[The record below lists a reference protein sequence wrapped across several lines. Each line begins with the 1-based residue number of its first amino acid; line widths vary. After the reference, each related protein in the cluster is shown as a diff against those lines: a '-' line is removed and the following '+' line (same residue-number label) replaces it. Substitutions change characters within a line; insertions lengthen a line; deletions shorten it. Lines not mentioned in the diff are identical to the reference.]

1 MSKQQ
6 FLRAAQNQHDWNIA
20 AYAESI
26 EEEKVPSQ
34 GGDDVNVCDDKV
46 SAGKVLDIEEWN
58 RKQQSKGAKP
68 RQSDQPEMVQGASEQ
83 DQKRAD
89 NPLKPANQPLSKKQ
103 KKQLMIQKQQE
114 NARAAALAR
123 QQEAMRKERE
133 NRERE
138 KLKQEQQ
145 LKEQALLEE

>member
-1 MSKQQ
+1 M
-6 FLRAAQNQHDWNIA
+6 
-20 AYAESI
+20 
-26 EEEKVPSQ
+26 EEEKASSQ
-34 GGDDVNVCDDKV
+34 GGDDVDVGDDKAAA
-46 SAGKVLDIEEWN
+46 SKVLDIDEWN
-58 RKQQSKGAKP
+58 RKQQSKGAKL
-68 RQSDQPEMVQGASEQ
+68 RHSEQPEMMQGASDQ

-89 NPLKPANQPLSKKQ
+89 NSMKPANQPLSKKQ

-138 KLKQEQQ
+138 KL
-145 LKEQALLEE
+145 

>member
-1 MSKQQ
+1 MSKQR
-6 FLRAAQNQHDWNIA
+6 FLRAAQNQHDWNMTA
-20 AYAESI
+20 FKESM
-26 EEEKVPSQ
+26 EEEKASSH
-34 GGDDVNVCDDKV
+34 GGDDVDVGDDKAAA
-46 SAGKVLDIEEWN
+46 SKVLDIDEWN
-58 RKQQSKGAKP
+58 RKQQSKGSKL
-68 RQSDQPEMVQGASEQ
+68 RHSEQPEMVQGASDQ

-89 NPLKPANQPLSKKQ
+89 NSMKPANQPLSKKQ

-138 KLKQEQQ
+138 QQ
-145 LKEQALLEE
+145 